1 MKDIKDV
8 LVVVQA
14 RLNSERVPQKM
25 IRSFNDTSLFEI
37 AIKKVLASKIIPK
50 DNLNNRKRGFIGLES
65 QILNYNFNEIKAN
78 LFNEKKIKKQDIFN
92 NEFLKEFIESF
103 ENNNEYVEKG
113 FISKKYSYKS
123 LWALIMF
130 QKWYDIFVSK
140 EDNFEF
146 KLN

>member
-1 MKDIKDV
+1 MFREPASIRTSKTDFKY
-8 LVVVQA
+8 LLR
-14 RLNSERVPQKM
+14 RLMN
-25 IRSFNDTSLFEI
+25 
-37 AIKKVLASKIIPK
+37 KIIPK